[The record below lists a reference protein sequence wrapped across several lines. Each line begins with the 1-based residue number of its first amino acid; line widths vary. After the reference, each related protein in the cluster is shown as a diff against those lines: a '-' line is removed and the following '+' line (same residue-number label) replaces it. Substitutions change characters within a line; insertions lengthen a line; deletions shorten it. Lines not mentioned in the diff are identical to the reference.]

1 MYYSVF
7 IYVLERQSN
16 KEKQV
21 KKVRSSIIASPLK
34 WPESQMWAQ
43 ISQESPMLVA
53 TAQRHEPGS

>member
-43 ISQESPMLVA
+43 ISQEPGTPSESPI
-53 TAQRHEPGS
+53 